1 MSDIPIEIIL
11 LSCQG
16 PITADGAAN
25 KKRRQAKIEIMQ
37 IHCQQTSCE
46 TSYQQCQIPLPLS

>member
-37 IHCQQTSCE
+37 IHCQQTTKMCLIDKVDLDLDYS
-46 TSYQQCQIPLPLS
+46 

>member
-25 KKRRQAKIEIMQ
+25 KKTRQANIKIMQ
-37 IHCQQTSCE
+37 IHCQQASCKTSRWFNL
-46 TSYQQCQIPLPLS
+46 I